1 MRQLEPQWNG
11 GLVTASIAISLLGTF
26 TSTQL
31 VCQARLSRHL
41 PAVLLWT
48 FLASLTFGFC
58 SIWCL
63 HFVAMLAYEL
73 DLPIGL
79 NVPLTI
85 LSAFLAVLFTFVA
98 LASDLVWEVLLKDKR
113 RLYRRQ
119 GRRTRLDDYLDSIG
133 SKVQNHESTE
143 PLVSPSRNSDDHS
156 PSHVR
161 PLSPSPAPLRPQ
173 RQASCVWIDAAPTFL
188 RPEHERHGS
197 ADMTEDYDDR
207 NGTET
212 SSDYSFLR
220 RQSDAN
226 SEANSFTLGM
236 FHSTK
241 TWKPGTRTGNPLL
254 IMLMG
259 LWYGLTFLNVAKGF
273 LWSLAITSMHYSGIM
288 ALRVPEG
295 WCTLDPGLVLLSAAI
310 SWVVC
315 SVGCILMSQMETF
328 LVQQVLFAVVATTG
342 VATMHFTGM
351 SAAQFWS
358 NAEARETRG
367 YPTGLSVTI
376 VCIATLTCLA
386 ANGLLVH
393 SATVA
398 RDKLT
403 EIIRTRRK
411 LWAALAQKE
420 HAEASA
426 QARSEF
432 IASASHEI
440 RTPLHQLQGYGDLL
454 AREKLSEEGRMLLCA
469 IQDATKTL
477 SLITNNVLDWSR
489 LEKGESANRP
499 TFLDVRNVI
508 DSVIG
513 LLPNRNEDNQVEI
526 LVAISPDVP
535 ASLFMDELSLTRIIL
550 NLLSNACKFTTHGY
564 VLLTVNME
572 NTNLVIIVE
581 DTGCGVPE
589 NFLPQLFEPFKQAQT
604 RGAERGTGLGLSI
617 VKQLLAKMRGTIE
630 VESYYRDDP
639 GVGPDKQGSKF
650 TVTIPLPEGPSGT
663 EDHAKADP
671 GTCVAVFEDH
681 NLRLLDGLKRAWA
694 TFSVDVRSVSL
705 QQLSQSFKYVW
716 VSPSMLLKRP
726 DILHHLMTQTSSL
739 VFIPYDNENSLYE
752 VLGVK
757 LPYHLIP
764 LRRPLAWHR
773 IMKSIE
779 SIRDVPFKTEIKRP
793 SIRFAENIEIIP
805 STCEQPSN
813 CASSEKMTAQPKQ
826 PFKIMLVEDNKINQK
841 LGVKMLQKFGYDVVV
856 ADDGQEA
863 LEVLT
868 EQDGEIDL
876 ILMDQS
882 MPRKD
887 GLQATKE
894 IRELEE
900 EGRLNGSRRFRGTR
914 GRRHV
919 IIAVTAVVGP
929 AHEALC
935 KTVGAD
941 AFLSKPLSLDRLKEV
956 LATWL
961 NECPRQVNGL

>member
-85 LSAFLAVLFTFVA
+85 LSAFLAVLFTFIA
-98 LASDLVWEVLLKDKR
+98 LASDLVWEVLLKNKR
-113 RLYRRQ
+113 RLHRRQ
-119 GRRTRLDDYLDSIG
+119 GRRTRLGDYLDSIG
-133 SKVQNHESTE
+133 PKGRNSESTE
-143 PLVSPSRNSDDHS
+143 PLVSPSRNSEDRS
-156 PSHVR
+156 PSRTR

-188 RPEHERHGS
+188 RPELDRRGS
-197 ADMTEDYDDR
+197 GDVTEEYDDR

-220 RQSDAN
+220 RQSDVN
-226 SEANSFTLGM
+226 SETNSFSLGL

-241 TWKPGTRTGNPLL
+241 TWTPGTRTGNPLL
-254 IMLMG
+254 MMLMG

-273 LWSLAITSMHYSGIM
+273 LWSLAITSMHYAGIM
-288 ALRVPEG
+288 ALRVPQG
-295 WCTLDPGLVLLSAAI
+295 RCTLHPGLVLLSAMI

-315 SVGCILMSQMETF
+315 CVGCILMSQMETF

-358 NAEARETRG
+358 NAEAGERRG

-454 AREKLSEEGRMLLCA
+454 AREQLTEEGRMLLYA

-499 TFLDVRNVI
+499 TFLDIRNVI

-572 NTNLVIIVE
+572 NTNLTIIVE

-589 NFLPQLFEPFKQAQT
+589 SFLPQLFEPFKQAQT

-630 VESYYRDDP
+630 VESYYRDDL
-639 GVGPDKQGSKF
+639 GVDPNKQGSTF
-650 TVTIPLPEGPSGT
+650 TVNIPLSEGPSGT
-663 EDHAKADP
+663 EDHAKADS
-671 GTCVAVFEDH
+671 GTCVAIFEDH
-681 NLRLLDGLKRAWA
+681 NARLVDGLRKAWA
-694 TFSVDVRSVSL
+694 TFSVDVRSINFE
-705 QQLSQSFKYVW
+705 QLSTSYKYVW
-716 VSPSMLLKRP
+716 VSPSTLAQRPELL
-726 DILHHLMTQTSSL
+726 HLLITQTSWL

-764 LRRPLAWHR
+764 LRRPLSWHR

-779 SIRDVPFKTEIKRP
+779 SIRDVPFKTDIKRP

-805 STCEQPSN
+805 PDCEQTPTS
-813 CASSEKMTAQPKQ
+813 APSEKLSAQPKQ
-826 PFKIMLVEDNKINQK
+826 PFRVMLVEDNKINQK
-841 LGVKMLQKFGYDVVV
+841 LGIKMLEKCGYDVII
-856 ADDGQEA
+856 ANDGQEA
-863 LEVLT
+863 IELLIEHD
-868 EQDGEIDL
+868 EEIDL

-894 IRELEE
+894 IRELENQ
-900 EGRLNGSRRFRGTR
+900 GRLNGSRRLRRAKGC
-914 GRRHV
+914 RHV

-935 KTVGAD
+935 KNVGTD
-941 AFLSKPLSLDRLKEV
+941 AFLSKPLSLVRLKEV
-956 LATWL
+956 LATWVDQFDG
-961 NECPRQVNGL
+961 RVNGI